1 MGFRGDKEPVTNT
14 KQLKMTAMYNRTY
27 ENSYEDIANGL
38 PLKRSPEVEKDSAY
52 SNLPASYRKGRSSS
66 RSISPG
72 KNNTVVTGEAGREL
86 RSLKR
91 EVAELEKANAKL
103 LKSGDARNKQ
113 VEALDDLLQRERQ
126 ALQEVLAA
134 ARKRVNDVEQ
144 ERDELHDSLTLEIEK
159 VMGLEQAM
167 IRMQEDHSKQ
177 VSVLTKQN
185 NDMRGELIK
194 AREQMKH
201 IAEKAAKDLAAERDN
216 HARTVHGMKLDFQE
230 AESRWGDDRLVLETK
245 IVDQMSLLRI
255 WREIIADLRLRL
267 RFLQMW
273 IWGFRRW
280 HYNVV
285 QNQMDAY
292 EELPEPEPAP
302 KREEWN
308 IDAWDIY
315 AIAASEFV
323 VAVFR
328 GHLLSLPFIRR
339 PRHLT
344 SSRFN
349 SIT

>member
-1 MGFRGDKEPVTNT
+1 MAADP
-14 KQLKMTAMYNRTY
+14 
-27 ENSYEDIANGL
+27 DII
-38 PLKRSPEVEKDSAY
+38 P
-52 SNLPASYRKGRSSS
+52 
-66 RSISPG
+66 
-72 KNNTVVTGEAGREL
+72 
-86 RSLKR
+86 
-91 EVAELEKANAKL
+91 
-103 LKSGDARNKQ
+103 
-113 VEALDDLLQRERQ
+113 
-126 ALQEVLAA
+126 
-134 ARKRVNDVEQ
+134 
-144 ERDELHDSLTLEIEK
+144 
-159 VMGLEQAM
+159 
-167 IRMQEDHSKQ
+167 Q

-216 HARTVHGMKLDFQE
+216 HARTVHVMKLDFQE

-315 AIAASEFV
+315 AIAASEFGMEDNDGDGV
-323 VAVFR
+323 MDMVGGGGRR
-328 GHLLSLPFIRR
+328 GSIPR
-339 PRHLT
+339 PPPIPPIHSSSTT
-344 SSRFN
+344 SYF
-349 SIT
+349 